1 MIKEIRILIAD
12 DHQIVSDGLKNIL
25 KDIEGLRVVA
35 SASNGEEAVE
45 ICKTLTID
53 IVLMDIDMP
62 KLTGIEATKLIKAQ
76 FNHIKILV
84 LSMHNEKGVIQNAVD
99 AGADGYLLKNTNQN
113 ELINAIKKI
122 CEG

>member
-25 KDIEGLRVVA
+25 KDIEGLKVVA

-53 IVLMDIDMP
+53 IV
-62 KLTGIEATKLIKAQ
+62 
-76 FNHIKILV
+76 
-84 LSMHNEKGVIQNAVD
+84 
-99 AGADGYLLKNTNQN
+99 
-113 ELINAIKKI
+113 
-122 CEG
+122 